1 LLKSAVSDY
10 IDRIVGGRGLRQRVI
25 TQPRPLADSA
35 QVRQKL
41 LAIGARACSR
51 NLTLEPGFQRHSHF
65 FGAHESPA
73 DIYIFRS
80 GVKRNQPI
88 AVPAVRLKPV
98 AYSLRPLPKN
108 LRAFRAF
115 YFDFFVDH
123 ETPLAD

>member
-1 LLKSAVSDY
+1 MSV
-10 IDRIVGGRGLRQRVI
+10 VGGRSEVADAGLG
-25 TQPRPLADSA
+25 A
-35 QVRQKL
+35 VRQKL
-41 LAIGARACSR
+41 PAIGARACSR

-80 GVKRNQPI
+80 GVKRNQSI

-123 ETPLAD
+123 ETPLAAHILQKVSE

>member
-1 LLKSAVSDY
+1 MSV
-10 IDRIVGGRGLRQRVI
+10 VGGRSEVADAGLG
-25 TQPRPLADSA
+25 A
-35 QVRQKL
+35 VRQKMP
-41 LAIGARACSR
+41 AIGARACSR

-73 DIYIFRS
+73 DIYI
-80 GVKRNQPI
+80 KLNQPI
-88 AVPAVRLKPV
+88 AVPAVRLKPI

>member
-1 LLKSAVSDY
+1 MSV
-10 IDRIVGGRGLRQRVI
+10 VGGRSEVADAGLG
-25 TQPRPLADSA
+25 A
-35 QVRQKL
+35 VRQKL
-41 LAIGARACSR
+41 PAIGARACSR

-80 GVKRNQPI
+80 GVKRNQSI

>member
-1 LLKSAVSDY
+1 LAECPFYVIAAPLRFYTTKTLSRLGAV
-10 IDRIVGGRGLRQRVI
+10 R
-25 TQPRPLADSA
+25 
-35 QVRQKL
+35 
-41 LAIGARACSR
+41 ARACSH
-51 NLTLEPGFQRHSHF
+51 NLTLELGFQRHSHF

-88 AVPAVRLKPV
+88 AVLTVRLKPV
-98 AYSLRPLPKN
+98 AYSLRPLPKY
-108 LRAFRAF
+108 LRAFRAL